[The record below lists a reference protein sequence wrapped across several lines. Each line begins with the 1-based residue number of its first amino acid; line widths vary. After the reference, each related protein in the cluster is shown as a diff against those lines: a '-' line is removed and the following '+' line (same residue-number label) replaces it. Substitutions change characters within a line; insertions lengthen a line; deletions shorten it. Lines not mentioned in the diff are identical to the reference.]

1 MRNARNRLEEKEL
14 QGMAKNGGEMG
25 DLHANIQGK
34 KEEKRS
40 RHAENSKFVVSDES
54 AAARPG
60 QFRFLLSD
68 SHWLRFQ
75 VRFLRRNRDLERAQS
90 VFACNLY
97 RFVA

>member
-1 MRNARNRLEEKEL
+1 MHVTGYKEKSYKECL
-14 QGMAKNGGEMG
+14 KAEGEVG
-25 DLHANIQGK
+25 DSITSIQGK

-68 SHWLRFQ
+68 SRWPRFQ
-75 VRFLRRNRDLERAQS
+75 IRFLRGNRDLERAQS
-90 VFACNLY
+90 VFAGNLY